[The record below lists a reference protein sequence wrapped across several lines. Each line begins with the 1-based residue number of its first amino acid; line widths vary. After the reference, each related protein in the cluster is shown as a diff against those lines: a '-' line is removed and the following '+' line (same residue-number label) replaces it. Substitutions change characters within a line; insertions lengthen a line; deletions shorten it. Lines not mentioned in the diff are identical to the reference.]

1 MTGRKTIAVF
11 RANSQLCSRENQES
25 QRPTGRAGRNDQS
38 VLKSPRGRSDNWA
51 GAVPALSR
59 RRTRKSQQYRV
70 SSTWRDF
77 LQKAGQAAGSAI
89 AVSPKPVQKNRWA
102 ER

>member
-11 RANSQLCSRENQES
+11 RANSQLCSRENQER
-25 QRPTGRAGRNDQS
+25 QRPTGGAGRNDQS

-70 SSTWRDF
+70 SSTWRGI
-77 LQKAGQAAGSAI
+77 LQKAGQTARRTRAG
-89 AVSPKPVQKNRWA
+89 SPKPVGTNL
-102 ER
+102 